1 MQHHSIGHGSAEGGG
16 IGGKTVIRGRTVAV
30 VLILCACVV
39 FLGSFTWGR
48 YGISLEQMAEILA
61 GRLRGQAADWS
72 NPVETVLLKVR
83 VPRIFAAMLIGS
95 ALAVSGVAY
104 QGLFRNPMVSSDILG
119 ASAGSGFGAAVGI
132 LMSAGTFGVQALAFV
147 FGLAAVLITYVIGA
161 SIGRRGGMVT
171 VLGLL
176 LTGMVVSALFG
187 SLTSLIKYAADP
199 YSKLPAITFW
209 MMGGLSAVTGRDLL
223 ILLIPGLLGSV
234 PLLCIRWQMNVMC
247 FGEEEAEALGVNV
260 RRIRMVVILCSTL
273 LTASA
278 VAVGGMIGWV
288 GLVVPHMARLLVGP
302 DHKTLL
308 PVSMGLG
315 AIYLLAV
322 DDLARSMFAQ
332 EIPLGILTA
341 VIGAPFFL
349 YLLVKGRG

>member
-1 MQHHSIGHGSAEGGG
+1 M
-16 IGGKTVIRGRTVAV
+16 
-30 VLILCACVV
+30 
-39 FLGSFTWGR
+39 
-48 YGISLEQMAEILA
+48 
-61 GRLRGQAADWS
+61 
-72 NPVETVLLKVR
+72 
-83 VPRIFAAMLIGS
+83 
-95 ALAVSGVAY
+95 
-104 QGLFRNPMVSSDILG
+104 
-119 ASAGSGFGAAVGI
+119 
-132 LMSAGTFGVQALAFV
+132 
-147 FGLAAVLITYVIGA
+147 
-161 SIGRRGGMVT
+161 T

-315 AIYLLAV
+315 AVYLLAV